1 MRRQQKKRS
10 DVYKRQEHRYLKG
23 YEHYDK
29 RQIRKMTHL
38 EKMDGKFVLF
48 DYKNRDVLT
57 NQAKVFYIDIERV

>member
-1 MRRQQKKRS
+1 
-10 DVYKRQEHRYLKG
+10 
-23 YEHYDK
+23 
-29 RQIRKMTHL
+29 MTHL